1 MWLRRHIDE
10 NACKLFEDNF
20 GIKPDN
26 RDIRE
31 VSSDE
36 LPDFDILT
44 GGFPCQSFSVVAQ
57 NPKRLGIK
65 DDRGILF
72 FEMCRILRE
81 KQPMCFIAENV
92 KGILSAN
99 KKEAFPLIIEEFEK
113 SGYSVTYSILN
124 SVKCGVPQK
133 RERVIIVGF
142 RKDLNITFDFS
153 GIPERNEEDYVPL
166 KDVIDS
172 VVDEKYFFSERAVQG
187 MMKKRATMNKGRAQ
201 DITKPCNTVG
211 SHLAKVSLNSTDPV
225 LLVNGRYRRFTPREV
240 ARIQSFPDTFKLN
253 SVSQGRQY
261 KAIGNAVPPVMMW
274 HIIKALQKVF
284 VVKQLD
290 FLKTLEKYPNNIVE
304 RSSSHNNEIDSSTRE
319 FDKSKNVLISYV
331 KSDNIDL
338 FLDRSA
344 RVYYT
349 GKKFPSTVALNKL
362 YYFMPYFKGKGI
374 RDLYLIKIARIGT
387 RKEGQPNNDPNDLRL
402 VFEIVFLFQ
411 LFDDYK
417 LINLEIWRTF
427 TDTNMTDLFSKIKK

>member
-1 MWLRRHIDE
+1 MAKLKVASLFCGCGGTDVGLLGNFEYLNTKYSGNNMEIVYANDIDE

-65 DDRGILF
+65 DDRGKLF

-142 RKDLNITFDFS
+142 RKDLNISFDFS
-153 GIPERNEEDYVPL
+153 DIPERSEDEYVPL
-166 KDVIDS
+166 KKVIDS

-240 ARIQSFPDTFKLN
+240 ARIQSFPEEYKLTGTD
-253 SVSQGRQY
+253 SAQY
-261 KAIGNAVPPVMMW
+261 RALGNAIPPVMFW
-274 HIIKALQKVF
+274 YVA
-284 VVKQLD
+284 
-290 FLKTLEKYPNNIVE
+290 
-304 RSSSHNNEIDSSTRE
+304 RSVQSYL
-319 FDKSKNVLISYV
+319 DKSN
-331 KSDNIDL
+331 
-338 FLDRSA
+338 
-344 RVYYT
+344 
-349 GKKFPSTVALNKL
+349 G
-362 YYFMPYFKGKGI
+362 
-374 RDLYLIKIARIGT
+374 
-387 RKEGQPNNDPNDLRL
+387 
-402 VFEIVFLFQ
+402 
-411 LFDDYK
+411 
-417 LINLEIWRTF
+417 
-427 TDTNMTDLFSKIKK
+427 